1 MKNKKDTVVP
11 ADDSISVR
19 LSEIDIRKSEIH
31 IIDTRIE
38 NARRNVQLL
47 GGFCFQYQERDK
59 PDELKDFNKEAME
72 ALLLNVK
79 ILKETGNIK

>member
-19 LSEIDIRKSEIH
+19 LFEIDIRKQEIS

-47 GGFCFQYQERDK
+47 GNFCFQYQEKDS

-72 ALLLNVK
+72 ALMLNVK